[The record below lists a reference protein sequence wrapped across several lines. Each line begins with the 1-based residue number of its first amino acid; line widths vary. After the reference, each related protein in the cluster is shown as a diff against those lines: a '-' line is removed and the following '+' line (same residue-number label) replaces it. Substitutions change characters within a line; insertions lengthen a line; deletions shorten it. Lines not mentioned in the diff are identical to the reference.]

1 MASFRYTAIDPSGKL
16 RRGSMEGAD
25 EAEVIARL
33 RRQGNTPVRA
43 EPASR
48 SRLLT
53 LLSSN
58 LGARRGLRSQEVA
71 DLLLELATMLG
82 AGQDLDQ
89 ALRYLQKVASNPRA
103 ARVATALRDAV
114 RDGSPLSV
122 AMGQQPESFRRLHVG
137 LVRAGEAGGTLGPTL
152 AQLAELL
159 QRQRSLAASINSALI
174 YPCLLLASAAGS
186 VALLLTQVLPQ
197 FVPLFEQSGK
207 ALPAST
213 QLLID
218 LSNAASLHGP
228 LVLLLSLAGLLA
240 MPVLLRRPGPRLLVD
255 QALLRLPAIGS
266 LVREVLAARFSRVLG
281 TLLGNGVPLIAALGV
296 VREVLGNSAAAAAVD
311 SAATAARG
319 GGSLTRP
326 LQEAGIFPPR
336 TIHLLRLGEE
346 NAQLGAMAL
355 RAAVIHEERTQLAA
369 QRLLAL
375 LVPGITILMGLMVAG
390 IVVAMLTAMLGLN
403 DLAEG

>member
-1 MASFRYTAIDPSGKL
+1 LASFRYTAIDSTGKL

-33 RRQGNTPVRA
+33 QRQGNTPVRA
-43 EPASR
+43 EPLSR
-48 SRLLT
+48 SRLAT
-53 LLSSN
+53 LLSLN
-58 LGARRGLRSQEVA
+58 LGARRGLRAQEVA

-89 ALRYLQKVASNPRA
+89 ALHYLQTVAPNPRV
-103 ARVATALRDAV
+103 ARVATGLRDAV
-114 RDGSPLSV
+114 RDGSPLSI
-122 AMGQQPESFRRLHVG
+122 AMAQQPESFRRLHIG

-159 QRQRSLAASINSALI
+159 QRQRSLAASIHSALM

-207 ALPAST
+207 ALPALT

-218 LSNAASLHGP
+218 LSNAASRHGP

-240 MPVLLRRPGPRLLVD
+240 MSVLLRRPGPRLQVD
-255 QALLRLPAIGS
+255 RVLLRLPAAGS
-266 LVREVLAARFSRVLG
+266 FVRELLAARFCRVLG

-296 VREVLGNSAAAAAVD
+296 VREVLGNSAAAAAID
-311 SAATAARG
+311 SAATVVRS
-319 GGSLTRP
+319 GGSLARP
-326 LQEAGIFPPR
+326 LQEARFFPAR

-346 NAQLGAMAL
+346 NAQLGTMAL
-355 RAAVIHEERTQLAA
+355 RAAAIHEERTQLAA

-375 LVPGITILMGLMVAG
+375 LVPGITILMGLVVAG

>member
-1 MASFRYTAIDPSGKL
+1 MASFRYTVIDPSGKL
-16 RRGSMEGAD
+16 RRGKMEGAD

-43 EPASR
+43 EPASG
-48 SRLLT
+48 SRLAT
-53 LLSSN
+53 LLSTR
-58 LGARRGLRSQEVA
+58 LAARRGLPAQAVA

-89 ALRYLQKVASNPRA
+89 ALRYLQTAASTPRA
-103 ARVATALRDAV
+103 ARVATGLRDAV

-122 AMGQQPESFRRLHVG
+122 AMAQQPESFRRLHIG
-137 LVRAGEAGGTLGPTL
+137 LVRAGEAGGTLGPTV
-152 AQLAELL
+152 AQLADLL

-218 LSNAASLHGP
+218 LSDAASRHGP
-228 LVLLLSLAGLLA
+228 WLLVLALAGLVA
-240 MPVLLRRPGPRLLVD
+240 MPALLRRPGPRLLID
-255 QALLRLPAIGS
+255 RALLRLPVIGG
-266 LVREVLAARFSRVLG
+266 LVQEVLAARFSRVLG

-296 VREVLGNSAAAAAVD
+296 VREVLGNAAAAAAVD

-319 GGSLTRP
+319 GGSLTQP

-346 NAQLGAMAL
+346 TAQLAPMAL
-355 RAAVIHEERTQLAA
+355 RAAAIHEERTQLAT

-375 LVPGITILMGLMVAG
+375 LVPGITILMGLVVAG
-390 IVVAMLTAMLGLN
+390 IVVAMLTAMLGMN